1 MTKLLFVCAQNKLR
15 SPTAETIFSR
25 FEPLDCLSAGVRS
38 TADTPLDRELVEWA
52 DLIFTMEKK
61 HKAKIQQRFRSSL
74 NDKKIISL
82 DIPDQFDYMEPALIE
97 LLEKRVMPYIKQ
109 FL

>member
-1 MTKLLFVCAQNKLR
+1 MPKILFICAQNKLR

-25 FEPLDCLSAGVRS
+25 FDTLDCMSAGIHES
-38 TADTPLDRELVEWA
+38 ANHPLDREALEWA

-61 HKAKIQQRFRSSL
+61 HKTKIQQRFKSSL
-74 NDKKIISL
+74 NGKRIIAL
-82 DIPDQFDYMEPALIE
+82 DIPDEFDYMQPELIE
-97 LLEKRVMPYIKQ
+97 LLEKKVIPHLKK